1 MAPSEELENLHLHT
15 AHIQALATINLRNR
29 NALLASAGPQFVRA
43 LSTLARILHANG
55 FEFPHAHLR
64 RARRMISRNTAART
78 KQVLVSGEPGKVS
91 RGGGLFSKMAKAAVA
106 AGIVAATGAAAVQG
120 GRTVMANRQARLD
133 AEYWAPQI
141 AREQENAR
149 IEAAKWAIGGFAI

>member
-1 MAPSEELENLHLHT
+1 MAEQVANMVLHGQHINAIANLPLRQRNELLAAATPKLVS
-15 AHIQALATINLRNR
+15 ALATL
-29 NALLASAGPQFVRA
+29 
-43 LSTLARILHANG
+43 TRILHSRG
-55 FEFPHAHLR
+55 YEFPEEHIR
-64 RARRMISRNTAART
+64 RARRMISKNTAART
-78 KQVLVSGEPGKVS
+78 KMGLVAGVPGTQS
-91 RGGGLFSKMAKAAVA
+91 RGGGFWSKLAKAGVA